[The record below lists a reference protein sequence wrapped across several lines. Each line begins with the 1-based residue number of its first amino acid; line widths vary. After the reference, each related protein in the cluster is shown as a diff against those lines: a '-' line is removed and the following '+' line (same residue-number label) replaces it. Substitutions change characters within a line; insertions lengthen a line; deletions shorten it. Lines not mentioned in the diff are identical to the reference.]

1 MKIDVTE
8 LGFTRPPSPERA
20 PGSPL
25 AELRGPNVSPYEA
38 LEEILLRR
46 IQSHLSSIENPYFT
60 DPHLKLLE
68 LSTPLGRLRGNT
80 AFRELA
86 EDLISFSKI
95 SRQTANVIT
104 TTVPHLLALLPFKG
118 KAVIISSALRDKSKS
133 ARKHVTHAV
142 VRSCLTRD
150 ELMRLLTPERTKK
163 IAALRHKP
171 LTEIVGKTETLRALK
186 NVGLPA
192 ILKQKKSGLN
202 NAHERQLAKRQVV
215 ALRDTAIYARARLD
229 GLTHL
234 IPTVQS
240 HASTLPPPL
249 PPKAV
254 CDAQSTLSLIV
265 TRADKL
271 LTGARPSLQQMN
283 RFITSA
289 SRQLILECS
298 QGIRLSQS
306 YTLPDKDL
314 WTPKRVEQLLEALS
328 FIPEGH
334 RIMVPKL
341 RDFHFA
347 RLENLGE
354 RRPSGR
360 VALGVPRVFRHN
372 QKEEFGGLSHMV
384 GVTIHEVGHSI
395 QMGAEGEHLRWCLES
410 GEIWS
415 PTNPLFNI
423 ATFSSLSDWRI
434 VGSISRKEV
443 IGRDSVLLGGQII
456 PLNRAVLITGHAHIP
471 GRTAESPPE
480 WIVFRYS
487 SKENILYRHAAT
499 ASFARSSNAT
509 TDPFEDWAESFTDYF
524 VSPDQL
530 LTLAPQ
536 KFYYMELLFKRY
548 TLAHDYAR
556 LSALHCAMR
565 DHQQQPRL
573 VPHSQALT
581 DGKRPSSTQRLFN
594 FMVEQ
599 TEENALPIYP
609 AIG

>member
-1 MKIDVTE
+1 MKMDVTE
-8 LGFTRPPSPERA
+8 IGTTRPPSPA
-20 PGSPL
+20 GATNSPL
-25 AELRGPNVSPYEA
+25 AELRGANVSPCEA
-38 LEEILLRR
+38 LGEILLRR
-46 IQSHLSSIENPYFT
+46 IQSHLSSIETPYFT
-60 DPHLKLLE
+60 EPHLKLLE
-68 LSTPLGRLRGNT
+68 LSTPLGRLRGNA

-95 SRQTANVIT
+95 SRHTANVIT
-104 TTVPHLLALLPFKG
+104 TTGPHLLALLPFKG
-118 KAVIISSALRDKSKS
+118 KAVIISSALRDKSKT

-150 ELMRLLTPERTKK
+150 ELMRLLTTERTKK
-163 IAALRHKP
+163 IVALKHKP
-171 LTEIVGKTETLRALK
+171 LTEIIGKAETLRALK
-186 NVGLPA
+186 HVGLPS

-215 ALRDTAIYARARLD
+215 ALRDTTLSARARLD

-234 IPTVQS
+234 TSTAQS
-240 HASTLPPPL
+240 QTSTLLPPL

-254 CDAQSTLSLIV
+254 CDAQSTLSLIIA
-265 TRADKL
+265 RADKL

-306 YTLPDKDL
+306 YTLSDKDL

-347 RLENLGE
+347 KLENLGE

-372 QKEEFGGLSHMV
+372 QKDEFGGLSHMV

-395 QMGAEGEHLRWCLES
+395 QMGAEGEHLRWCPAS

-415 PTNPLFNI
+415 PTNPLFNM
-423 ATFSSLSDWRI
+423 ATFAALSDWRI
-434 VGSISRKEV
+434 VGSISKKEV

-456 PLNRAVLITGHAHIP
+456 PLNRAVLITGHTHIP
-471 GRTAESPPE
+471 GRTAESPSE
-480 WIVFRYS
+480 WLVFRYS

-499 ASFARSSNAT
+499 ASFTRSSNAT

-524 VSPDQL
+524 VSPDHL
-530 LTLAPQ
+530 LALAPQ

-548 TLAHDYAR
+548 TLAHDYER
-556 LSALHCAMR
+556 LSALHRAMR
-565 DHQQQPRL
+565 EHQKLYPLEVR
-573 VPHSQALT
+573 SQGLMHA
-581 DGKRPSSTQRLFN
+581 KNSASTQQLFT
-594 FMVEQ
+594 FMRGQ
-599 TEENALPIYP
+599 TE
-609 AIG
+609 